1 MHILYFEQMH
11 VALFLTPLRSVY
23 ERLYRLTPEAVVKWL
38 ILLSSLSYAGAV
50 IKPLVPICS
59 EPSK

>member
-1 MHILYFEQMH
+1 MH